1 MIIVGKG
8 NRQSNEPVDPRKRFE
23 FNTPE
28 KRSRIPV
35 YFALLLTGLAAFLK
49 NAFAMELEDGTPS
62 DQHGQAQDRGRAPR
76 NEPDE
81 PVLPAHSDND
91 LVSGGADNSILPL
104 SDPWPKGF
112 VMTEPVS
119 FSYTAH
125 AFDFLGPQVAP
136 FFPAAFNY
144 SPQNDNMP
152 PALPRGRE
160 PSSQQPAHIA
170 PVDVVVSDRAV
181 EDDLPESPDK
191 SGDRSDVKREEP
203 TPGQAN
209 RAPVTTGP
217 VRLHDVFAG
226 QVMLI
231 GLSELLFGA
240 ADPDGDVLTI
250 NDLSASGGILL
261 QIDDGWSFAP
271 VDGPDGFVTFTY
283 AVSDGLLDIV
293 QTAVME
299 VRRHVVQL
307 TPDDDHFVGTPWDD
321 DVRGMAGDDFVDVGA
336 GHDMVDGGAGED
348 EIYGGDG
355 DDYLFGGAGDDVIFG
370 GAGDDI
376 ISGGRGD
383 DYLFGEDGDDIIFGD
398 AGNDL
403 IFGGAGDDF
412 IDGGDGDDFISG
424 GRGRDT
430 LIGSAGDDVIRGG
443 RGDDHIEGNDGQDTL
458 RGNSG
463 RDFIDGG
470 DGDDTLFGGAGDDIL
485 YGGNG
490 DDEIYGGRGNDLISG
505 GCGDDE
511 IYGGRG
517 NDIILGDAG
526 YDLIDGGAGHDILD
540 YSAFSAD
547 LYVDFDA
554 GFAFSDEVDEDHFRN
569 IEEVIGGSGNDT
581 FVLGASAAIISGGRG
596 NDVFIFT
603 VNDETPALSRELVFR
618 ILDFVVGDRI
628 YVADYEISHRAER
641 LEEERFGDIY
651 DALDDGFEANLPI
664 RVRHSYYDDMH
675 HTIIEADFDRNDFY
689 EISITLDNVQL
700 PLTINSHFA

>member
-1 MIIVGKG
+1 MIIVGKA
-8 NRQSNEPVDPRKRFE
+8 NRQPTDPVDPRKRLE
-23 FNTPE
+23 LNAPE
-28 KRSRIPV
+28 KASRLPL
-35 YFALLLTGLAAFLK
+35 YLALVMTGIAAILK
-49 NAFAMELEDGTPS
+49 SAFAVEPEDSTPADHS
-62 DQHGQAQDRGRAPR
+62 NQPQNKAGAQRGEAA
-76 NEPDE
+76 E
-81 PVLPAHSDND
+81 PVLTAD
-91 LVSGGADNSILPL
+91 SGHVRGDSAPSNSILPL
-104 SDPWPKGF
+104 SDPWPVGF
-112 VMTEPVS
+112 VMTDPVS

-125 AFDFLGPQVAP
+125 AFDFLGPQVAA

-144 SPQNDNMP
+144 NPQNDNAP
-152 PALPRGRE
+152 QGLVRHSEAASHRPANAA
-160 PSSQQPAHIA
+160 PA
-170 PVDVVVSDRAV
+170 DDVVSDLPV
-181 EDDLPESPDK
+181 EEELPEEQSERCDGHGAK
-191 SGDRSDVKREEP
+191 RDEAVSGQ
-203 TPGQAN
+203 TN

-226 QVMLI
+226 QVVLI

-240 ADPDGDVLTI
+240 ADPDGDLLTASDI
-250 NDLSASGGILL
+250 TASGGLL
-261 QIDDGWSFAP
+261 VQIDDGWSFAA
-271 VDGPDGFVTFTY
+271 VKGAQGTVTFTY
-283 AVSDGLLDIV
+283 AVSDGLLEIA

-299 VRRHVVQL
+299 VRRNGVQL
-307 TPDDDHFVGTPWDD
+307 TPGDDHFVGTPWDD
-321 DVRGMAGDDFVDVGA
+321 DVRGMAGDDFVDAGA
-336 GHDMVDGGAGED
+336 GHDLVEGGEGED

-355 DDYLFGGAGDDVIFG
+355 DDYLFGGSGDDVIFG
-370 GAGDDI
+370 GLGDDI

-383 DYLFGEDGDDIIFGD
+383 DRLFGGDGDDIIFGD

-403 IFGGAGDDF
+403 LVGGAGDDF

-430 LIGSAGDDVIRGG
+430 LIGSAGNDVIRGG
-443 RGDDHIEGNDGQDTL
+443 RGADHIEGNDGQDTL
-458 RGNSG
+458 IGNGG

-470 DGDDTLFGGAGDDIL
+470 NGDDTLFGGAGNDIL
-485 YGGNG
+485 HGGNG
-490 DDEIYGGRGNDLISG
+490 DDEIYGGRGDDLISG

-547 LYVDFDA
+547 LHVDFDA
-554 GFAFSDEVDEDHFRN
+554 GFAFSDDVDEDYFRN
-569 IEEVIGGSGNDT
+569 IEEVVGGSGNDT

-651 DALDDGFEANLPI
+651 DALDEGFEADLPI

-675 HTIIEADFDRNDFY
+675 HSIIEADFDRNGFY